1 MGRSQARPLPRWAE
15 LFGPAT
21 TLRQRRWSR
30 ARCRHRRSPDPARV
44 TRHLGMGCNR
54 TRLERRDFVLET
66 FGLRF
71 PSCFVEFRGDGLRIC
86 CILLVGIVLIV
97 SHIVLKKKKK
107 IVKFFFKKIVKNN
120 FQKKSFK
127 CIIGKEI
134 VDNFFLEK
142 IVQMH
147 FSKNIVK

>member
-1 MGRSQARPLPRWAE
+1 MVLHSKKWIKIEPLMGRSQARPLPHWAG

-107 IVKFFFKKIVKNN
+107 IVKLYIFKKIVK
-120 FQKKSFK
+120 
-127 CIIGKEI
+127 
-134 VDNFFLEK
+134 DNF
-142 IVQMH
+142 
-147 FSKNIVK
+147 

>member
-1 MGRSQARPLPRWAE
+1 MVPHSKKWIKIEPLMEQSQARPLPRWAGP
-15 LFGPAT
+15 FGPAT

-97 SHIVLKKKKK
+97 SHIDL
-107 IVKFFFKKIVKNN
+107 
-120 FQKKSFK
+120 
-127 CIIGKEI
+127 
-134 VDNFFLEK
+134 
-142 IVQMH
+142 
-147 FSKNIVK
+147 KNIDFI